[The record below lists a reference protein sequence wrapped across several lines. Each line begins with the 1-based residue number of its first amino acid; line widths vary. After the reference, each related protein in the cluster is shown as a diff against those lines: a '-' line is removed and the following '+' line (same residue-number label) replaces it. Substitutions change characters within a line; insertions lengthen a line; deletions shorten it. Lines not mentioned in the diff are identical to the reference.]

1 MRMDNKSVLFF
12 ILIIQISFLF
22 SQDSA
27 AVTNNEN
34 SLYVLP
40 DNMPLQTKLLWSE
53 HGLLRK
59 TKLFD
64 VDRPKELILRKKMLQ
79 LHQKLA
85 LGTLGLLF
93 AQGYLGSQL
102 ENAGSNY
109 SKISDN
115 HALLGKIAVGS
126 YFTSA
131 MLSYTAPPAIRY
143 NKKID
148 SIRIHRWLSIIH
160 FSGMIALPYLGK
172 RVSNP
177 GKYNVR
183 YDDALTIHRNTA
195 ILTISSMTLSAIITF
210 LPF

>member
-1 MRMDNKSVLFF
+1 MRMDNKTVLFF
-12 ILIIQISFLF
+12 FIILQLTLLY
-22 SQDSA
+22 SQNDS
-27 AVTNNEN
+27 VVVDKES
-34 SLYVLP
+34 SLYILP
-40 DNMPLQTKLLWSE
+40 DNMPLQTKILWSQN
-53 HGLLRK
+53 GLLRK
-59 TKLFD
+59 TKLFN
-64 VDRPKELILRKKMLQ
+64 VDRPRELVLRKKMLQ

-93 AQGYLGSQL
+93 VQGYLGSKL
-102 ENAGSNY
+102 EDAGSNY

-115 HALLGKIAVGS
+115 HALLGNIAIGS
-126 YFTSA
+126 YFASA

-177 GKYNVR
+177 NKYNVA
-183 YDDALTIHRNTA
+183 YDDALRLHRNTA
-195 ILTISSMTLSAIITF
+195 IMTISSMSLSALITF

>member
-1 MRMDNKSVLFF
+1 MKIDNKTLLFF
-12 ILIIQISFLF
+12 LF
-22 SQDSA
+22 MFQSSPLYSQDGPDI
-27 AVTNNEN
+27 NEKS
-34 SLYVLP
+34 SLYDLP
-40 DNMPLQTKLLWSE
+40 ENMPLQTKLLWSE
-53 HGLLRK
+53 NGLLRK
-59 TKLFD
+59 TKLFN
-64 VDRPKELILRKKMLQ
+64 VDRPRELILRKNMLQ

-93 AQGYLGSQL
+93 AQGYLGSKL

-115 HALLGKIAVGS
+115 HALLGNIAIGS
-126 YFTSA
+126 YFASA
-131 MLSYTAPPAIRY
+131 MLSYTAPPAVRY

-172 RVSNP
+172 RVSDP
-177 GKYNVR
+177 GKYNIA
-183 YDDALTIHRNTA
+183 YNDALKLHRNTA
-195 ILTISSMTLSAIITF
+195 ILTISSMTLSALITF

>member
-1 MRMDNKSVLFF
+1 MKMDNKTLLFF
-12 ILIIQISFLF
+12 LFILQLSLLF
-22 SQDSA
+22 SQDDTIIDEES
-27 AVTNNEN
+27 
-34 SLYVLP
+34 SIYILP

-53 HGLLRK
+53 NGLLRK
-59 TKLFD
+59 TKLFN

-93 AQGYLGSQL
+93 AQGYLGSKL

-109 SKISDN
+109 SELSDN
-115 HALLGKIAVGS
+115 HALLGKIALGS

-131 MLSYTAPPAIRY
+131 MLSYTAPPASRY

-177 GKYNVR
+177 NKYNIA
-183 YDDALTIHRNTA
+183 YDQALKIHRNTA
-195 ILTISSMTLSAIITF
+195 ILTISSITLSAILTF

>member
-1 MRMDNKSVLFF
+1 MRMDNKTVLFF
-12 ILIIQISFLF
+12 LF
-22 SQDSA
+22 IMQLTMLHSQNNA
-27 AVTNNEN
+27 AVDGES
-34 SLYVLP
+34 SLYMLP
-40 DNMPLQTKLLWSE
+40 DNMPLQTKLLWSQN
-53 HGLLRK
+53 GLLRK
-59 TKLFD
+59 TKLFN
-64 VDRPKELILRKKMLQ
+64 VDRPRELILRKKMLQ

-93 AQGYLGSQL
+93 AQGYLGSKL
-102 ENAGSNY
+102 ENAGPNY

-115 HALLGKIAVGS
+115 HALLGNIAIGS

-131 MLSYTAPPAIRY
+131 VLSYTAPPAIRY
-143 NKKID
+143 NKKVD

-177 GKYNVR
+177 GKYNVA
-183 YDDALTIHRNTA
+183 YDDALTLHRNTA
-195 ILTISSMTLSAIITF
+195 IITISSMTLSALITF

>member
-1 MRMDNKSVLFF
+1 MKMDNKTLLFF
-12 ILIIQISFLF
+12 LFILQLSLLF
-22 SQDSA
+22 SQDD
-27 AVTNNEN
+27 TIIDEEN
-34 SLYVLP
+34 SIYILP

-53 HGLLRK
+53 NGLLRK
-59 TKLFD
+59 TKLFN
-64 VDRPKELILRKKMLQ
+64 VDRPKELILRKRMLQ

-93 AQGYLGSQL
+93 AQGYLGSKL

-109 SKISDN
+109 SELSDN
-115 HALLGKIAVGS
+115 HALLGKIALGS

-177 GKYNVR
+177 NKYNIT
-183 YDDALTIHRNTA
+183 YDQALKIHRNTA
-195 ILTISSMTLSAIITF
+195 ILTISSITLSAILTF
-210 LPF
+210 FPF

>member
-1 MRMDNKSVLFF
+1 MKMDNKTLLFF
-12 ILIIQISFLF
+12 LFILQLSLLF
-22 SQDSA
+22 SQDDTIIDKES
-27 AVTNNEN
+27 
-34 SLYVLP
+34 SIYILL

-53 HGLLRK
+53 NGLLRN
-59 TKLFD
+59 TKLFN
-64 VDRPKELILRKKMLQ
+64 VDRPKELILRKRMLQ

-93 AQGYLGSQL
+93 AQGYLGSKL

-109 SKISDN
+109 SELSDN
-115 HALLGKIAVGS
+115 HALLGKIALGA

-177 GKYNVR
+177 NKYNIT
-183 YDDALTIHRNTA
+183 YDQALKIHRNTA
-195 ILTISSMTLSAIITF
+195 ILTISSITLSAILTF

>member
-1 MRMDNKSVLFF
+1 MRMDNKTVLFF
-12 ILIIQISFLF
+12 LF
-22 SQDSA
+22 IMQLTMLHSQTNA
-27 AVTNNEN
+27 AVDGES
-34 SLYVLP
+34 SLYMLP
-40 DNMPLQTKLLWSE
+40 DNMPLQTKLLWSQN
-53 HGLLRK
+53 GLLRK
-59 TKLFD
+59 TKLFN
-64 VDRPKELILRKKMLQ
+64 VDRPRELILRKKMLQ

-93 AQGYLGSQL
+93 AQGYLGSRL
-102 ENAGSNY
+102 ENAGPNY

-115 HALLGKIAVGS
+115 HALLGNIAIGS

-131 MLSYTAPPAIRY
+131 ILSYTAPPAIRY
-143 NKKID
+143 NKKVD

-177 GKYNVR
+177 GKYNVA
-183 YDDALTIHRNTA
+183 YDDALTLHRNTA
-195 ILTISSMTLSAIITF
+195 IITISSMTLSALITF

>member
-1 MRMDNKSVLFF
+1 
-12 ILIIQISFLF
+12 
-22 SQDSA
+22 
-27 AVTNNEN
+27 
-34 SLYVLP
+34 
-40 DNMPLQTKLLWSE
+40 
-53 HGLLRK
+53 
-59 TKLFD
+59 
-64 VDRPKELILRKKMLQ
+64 MLQ

>member
-53 HGLLRK
+53 NGILRK
-59 TKLFD
+59 TKLFN

>member
-1 MRMDNKSVLFF
+1 MKMDNKTLLFLLF
-12 ILIIQISFLF
+12 ILPLSLLF
-22 SQDSA
+22 SQDDTIIDEES
-27 AVTNNEN
+27 
-34 SLYVLP
+34 SIYILP

-53 HGLLRK
+53 NGLLRK
-59 TKLFD
+59 TKLFN
-64 VDRPKELILRKKMLQ
+64 VDRPKELILRKRMLQ

-93 AQGYLGSQL
+93 AQGYLGSKL

-109 SKISDN
+109 SELSDN
-115 HALLGKIAVGS
+115 HALLGKIALGS

-177 GKYNVR
+177 NKYNIA
-183 YDDALTIHRNTA
+183 YDQALKIHRNTA
-195 ILTISSMTLSAIITF
+195 ILTISSITLSAILTF

>member
-1 MRMDNKSVLFF
+1 MRMDNKTVLFF
-12 ILIIQISFLF
+12 FIILQLTLLY
-22 SQDSA
+22 SQNDS
-27 AVTNNEN
+27 VVVDKES
-34 SLYVLP
+34 SLYILP
-40 DNMPLQTKLLWSE
+40 DNMPLQTKILWSQN
-53 HGLLRK
+53 GLLRK
-59 TKLFD
+59 TKLFN
-64 VDRPKELILRKKMLQ
+64 VDRPRELVLRKKMLQ

-93 AQGYLGSQL
+93 VQGYLGSKL
-102 ENAGSNY
+102 EDAGSNY
-109 SKISDN
+109 SQISDN
-115 HALLGKIAVGS
+115 HALLGNIAIGS
-126 YFTSA
+126 YFASA

-177 GKYNVR
+177 NKYNVA
-183 YDDALTIHRNTA
+183 YDDALRLHRNTA
-195 ILTISSMTLSAIITF
+195 IMTISSMSLSALITF

>member
-1 MRMDNKSVLFF
+1 MRMDNKTVLFF
-12 ILIIQISFLF
+12 LF
-22 SQDSA
+22 IMQLTMLHSQNNA
-27 AVTNNEN
+27 AVDGES
-34 SLYVLP
+34 SLYMLP
-40 DNMPLQTKLLWSE
+40 DNMPLQTKLLWSQN
-53 HGLLRK
+53 GLLRK
-59 TKLFD
+59 TKLFN
-64 VDRPKELILRKKMLQ
+64 VDRPRELILRKKMLQ

-93 AQGYLGSQL
+93 AQGYLGSRL
-102 ENAGSNY
+102 ENAGPNY

-115 HALLGKIAVGS
+115 HALLGNIAIGS

-131 MLSYTAPPAIRY
+131 ILSYTAPPAIRY
-143 NKKID
+143 NKKVD

-177 GKYNVR
+177 GKYNVA
-183 YDDALTIHRNTA
+183 YDDALTLHRNTA
-195 ILTISSMTLSAIITF
+195 IITISSMTLSALITF

>member
-34 SLYVLP
+34 SLYILP

-59 TKLFD
+59 TKLFN
-64 VDRPKELILRKKMLQ
+64 VNRPKELILRKKMLQ

-148 SIRIHRWLSIIH
+148 SIRIH

>member
-1 MRMDNKSVLFF
+1 MKMDNKTLLFF
-12 ILIIQISFLF
+12 LFILQLSLLF
-22 SQDSA
+22 SQDD
-27 AVTNNEN
+27 TIIDEEN
-34 SLYVLP
+34 SIYILP

-53 HGLLRK
+53 NGLLRK
-59 TKLFD
+59 TKLFN
-64 VDRPKELILRKKMLQ
+64 VDRPKELILRKRMLQ

-93 AQGYLGSQL
+93 AQGYLGSKL

-109 SKISDN
+109 SELSDN
-115 HALLGKIAVGS
+115 HALLGKIALGS

-177 GKYNVR
+177 NKYNIA
-183 YDDALTIHRNTA
+183 YDQALKIHRNTA
-195 ILTISSMTLSAIITF
+195 ILTISSITLSAILTF

>member
-1 MRMDNKSVLFF
+1 MKMDNKTLLFLLF
-12 ILIIQISFLF
+12 ILPLSLLF
-22 SQDSA
+22 SQDDTVIDEES
-27 AVTNNEN
+27 
-34 SLYVLP
+34 SIYILP

-53 HGLLRK
+53 NGLLRK
-59 TKLFD
+59 TKLFN
-64 VDRPKELILRKKMLQ
+64 VNRPKELILRKKMLQ

-93 AQGYLGSQL
+93 AQGYLGSKL

-109 SKISDN
+109 SELSDN
-115 HALLGKIAVGS
+115 HALLGKIAIGS

-177 GKYNVR
+177 NKYNIA
-183 YDDALTIHRNTA
+183 YDQALKIHRNTA
-195 ILTISSMTLSAIITF
+195 ILTISSITLSALLTF

>member
-1 MRMDNKSVLFF
+1 MRMDNKTVLFF
-12 ILIIQISFLF
+12 LF
-22 SQDSA
+22 IMQLTMLHSQTNA
-27 AVTNNEN
+27 AVDGES
-34 SLYVLP
+34 SLYMLP
-40 DNMPLQTKLLWSE
+40 DNMPLQTKLLWSQN
-53 HGLLRK
+53 GLLRK
-59 TKLFD
+59 TKLFN
-64 VDRPKELILRKKMLQ
+64 VDRPRELILRKKMLQ

-93 AQGYLGSQL
+93 AQGYLGSRL
-102 ENAGSNY
+102 ENAGPNY

-115 HALLGKIAVGS
+115 HALLGNIAIGS

-131 MLSYTAPPAIRY
+131 VLSYTAPPAIRY
-143 NKKID
+143 NKKVD

-177 GKYNVR
+177 GKYNVA
-183 YDDALTIHRNTA
+183 YDDALTLHRNTA
-195 ILTISSMTLSAIITF
+195 IITISSMTLSALITF